1 METKVVSKIGDAHL
15 GHSIGAQTK
24 YLVAWQPSST
34 SAKTDWNDRNADPSH
49 AWQPV
54 IRACAF
60 NNDAAPT
67 ATKSTPRCICFF
79 MTSDTTPPRA
89 RNWRGE
95 QAMLQKDGRRELDRT
110 IRIFN
115 HLAGRHVSV
124 TCQLTNL
131 PESKNWRNS
140 NTYPDPR
147 IGINRAASVD

>member
-54 IRACAF
+54 IWAWAF
-60 NNDAAPT
+60 NNDAVPT

-79 MTSDTTPPRA
+79 VTGDTPR
-89 RNWRGE
+89 
-95 QAMLQKDGRRELDRT
+95 L
-110 IRIFN
+110 
-115 HLAGRHVSV
+115 RHATQGASKPGSKKTVGVSLIEPFV
-124 TCQLTNL
+124 Y
-131 PESKNWRNS
+131 SM
-140 NTYPDPR
+140 
-147 IGINRAASVD
+147 I